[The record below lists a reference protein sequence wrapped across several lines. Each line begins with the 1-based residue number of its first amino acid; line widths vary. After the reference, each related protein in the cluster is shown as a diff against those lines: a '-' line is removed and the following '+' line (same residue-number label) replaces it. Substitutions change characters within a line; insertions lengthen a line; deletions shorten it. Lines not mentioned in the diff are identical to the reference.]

1 VGCNVFVTTSNNEEY
16 PGVVCL
22 NKNPVIHVK
31 FDSRKVIEEFD
42 VGRIRV
48 MEKLGK
54 RRTVAT
60 NFFGRQNEDEPKK
73 KKGKRSK

>member
-1 VGCNVFVTTSNNEEY
+1 
-16 PGVVCL
+16 L

-31 FDSRKVIEEFD
+31 FDSRKAIEDFD

-48 MEKLGK
+48 MQKLGKSK

-60 NFFGRQNEDEPKK
+60 NFFGRQNEDEPQKK
-73 KKGKRSK
+73 RAKKSK